1 MDFLGKL
8 AGRNL
13 LTISCRNSPTMST
26 QASIKDS
33 FHIYDTLYALLNKQY
48 QATDFLK
55 IIHALQQTAF
65 WVHFPRWIFFHQRT
79 CSPTLAV
86 VCLRVLLPEQC

>member
-55 IIHALQQTAF
+55 IIHLYSKL
-65 WVHFPRWIFFHQRT
+65 HFGSTFQGESFFINVPAH
-79 CSPTLAV
+79 
-86 VCLRVLLPEQC
+86 LLSL